1 MTIYIADKFAEL
13 EKLLQT
19 IEEIPALNILG
30 PLEIQS
36 GGFYI
41 RIGSIIKEEMFIFCY
56 LDLCCFL
63 LVISYFPTVKFYFT
77 SQLFEG
83 FFFNI

>member
-1 MTIYIADKFAEL
+1 MLQNYQTFSHLWSDERNEILNNFVNSEPMTIYIADKFAEL

-41 RIGSIIKEEMFIFCY
+41 QIGSII
-56 LDLCCFL
+56 
-63 LVISYFPTVKFYFT
+63 
-77 SQLFEG
+77 
-83 FFFNI
+83 

>member
-41 RIGSIIKEEMFIFCY
+41 QIGSIIKEEMFIFSRH
-56 LDLCCFL
+56 LLFPISDFL
-63 LVISYFPTVKFYFT
+63 FSYSEILFYKPA
-77 SQLFEG
+77 
-83 FFFNI
+83 I